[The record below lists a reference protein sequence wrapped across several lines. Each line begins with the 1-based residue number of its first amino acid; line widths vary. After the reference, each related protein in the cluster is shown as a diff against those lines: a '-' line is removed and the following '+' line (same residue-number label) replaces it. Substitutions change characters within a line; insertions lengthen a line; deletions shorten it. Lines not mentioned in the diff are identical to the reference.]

1 MPPLSDPSTRKL
13 PLWFLAITAVMVTGR
28 AYLAFAP
35 PAAGGFSDGG
45 GAVNWKQAAGLQN
58 SDAARPLFLFLDND
72 SVATARDGERLFDDP
87 DIATLIN
94 SRFTARH
101 IDTTDVV
108 ALGLMGKEML
118 QLRRRSAII
127 VYGLDGKPVSRVETF
142 IPRRSLLQLLR
153 QSLVPPRQ

>member
-1 MPPLSDPSTRKL
+1 MPPLSDQSTRKL
-13 PLWFLAITAVMVTGR
+13 PLWFLTITAVMVAGR
-28 AYLAFAP
+28 IYLDFAP

-45 GAVNWKQAAGLQN
+45 GAVSWKQAAGLN
-58 SDAARPLFLFLDND
+58 SDAGRPLFLFLDDD
-72 SVATARDGERLFDDP
+72 SVATARDGERLFGDA
-87 DIATLIN
+87 DIAALIN
-94 SRFTARH
+94 SRFTPRH

-127 VYGLDGKPVSRVETF
+127 VFGLDGKPVSRVETF

>member
-1 MPPLSDPSTRKL
+1 MPPPSDQSTRKL
-13 PLWFLAITAVMVTGR
+13 PLWFLSITAVVLAGR
-28 AYLAFAP
+28 VYLAFAP

-45 GAVNWKQAAGLQN
+45 GAVNWNHTAGLQN
-58 SDAARPLFLFLDND
+58 SDPARPLFLFLDND
-72 SVATARDGERLFDDP
+72 SVATARDGERLFGDA

-94 SRFTARH
+94 SRFTPRH

-127 VYGLDGKPVSRVETF
+127 VYGLDSKPVSHVETF

-153 QSLVPPRQ
+153 QALIPPRQ